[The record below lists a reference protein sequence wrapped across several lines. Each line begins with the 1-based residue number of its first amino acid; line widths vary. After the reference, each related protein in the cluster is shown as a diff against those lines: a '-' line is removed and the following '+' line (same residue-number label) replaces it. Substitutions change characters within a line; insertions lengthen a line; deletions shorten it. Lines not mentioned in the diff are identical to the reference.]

1 MLLITAILYAPG
13 IIVYALGKK
22 EKNLKIF
29 EKSYELV
36 LAIIIVVLAV
46 VSLVMIGNGSIVPF

>member
-46 VSLVMIGNGSIVPF
+46 GSLVMIGNGSIVPF